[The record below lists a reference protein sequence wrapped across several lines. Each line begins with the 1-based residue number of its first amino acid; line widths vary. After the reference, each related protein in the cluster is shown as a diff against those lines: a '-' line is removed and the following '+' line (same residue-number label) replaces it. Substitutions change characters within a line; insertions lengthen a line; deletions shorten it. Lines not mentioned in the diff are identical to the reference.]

1 MISVRVD
8 PANQRIDMKV
18 DQQVDEADLQRIL
31 AEVKAG
37 VLQMRKGWLMTSDFR
52 GQTLVNPKL
61 DTYIAEIQKT
71 VVGASPRKIAT
82 LVDSQI
88 LKVQLGVGA
97 VAVRSAGITQRFD
110 NEQAWLAYIAAP

>member
-8 PANQRIDMKV
+8 PANQRINLKV
-18 DQQVDEADLQRIL
+18 DQQTDEADMQRIL

-37 VLQMRKGWLMTSDFR
+37 VQQMRPGWLMASDLR
-52 GQTLVNPKL
+52 GQSLVNPKL

-82 LVDSQI
+82 LMDSQI
-88 LKVQLGVGA
+88 FKLQLGVGA

-110 NEQAWLAYIAAP
+110 NEPAWLAFIAAP